1 MLIGTS
7 CRLSERFCAVTITS
21 PRTLV
26 SCAISAGLASAS
38 RTADATGV
46 RDRKVCGRFG
56 RTTGIVLL
64 QWGSSCGRD
73 YD

>member
-7 CRLSERFCAVTITS
+7 CRFSERFCAVTITS
-21 PRTLV
+21 PRVVV

-46 RDRKVCGRFG
+46 RARKDRGRFG
-56 RTTGIVLL
+56 RTTGIAIL
-64 QWGSSCGRD
+64 Q
-73 YD
+73 